1 MIESDKII
9 LAELIALKAKGVV
22 LSQKQEE
29 EIAHLLE
36 KYPASR
42 PLIERI
48 FESGV
53 IETPFDIRKI
63 KMDDELSRFQA
74 SLTAQNLPWYRS
86 RNLYLWAGSLV
97 AASLVFVIGIKWTQN
112 STSLEYIVKENAYG
126 QKNDV
131 LAGDT
136 FAKLAIEGQDTIFL
150 SSKSKQQL
158 QTDLTISNNFLVY
171 RKTKHIGSTPARH
184 ALIIPKRATYQV
196 ELSDGTQVWLKPD
209 SRLEYDASFNANE
222 RRVRLQGEAFFS
234 IAKDPNRPFFVDING
249 MEVKALGT
257 QFNIRSYNGS
267 TPIVQLTEGRI
278 KVNGKGKDMT
288 IDAGHQIFLQPQGL
302 EALPLPDI
310 EEATSWKDGFFSF
323 KNKDMKQ
330 IMDEIS
336 RWYGVQLQI
345 DCLLDDKKY
354 EGGINKNASLAQV
367 CSTLKD
373 LTGYNFKIDNSTLII
388 KKI

>member
-48 FESGV
+48 FESGA

-86 RNLYLWAGSLV
+86 RNLYLWAGGLV
-97 AASLVFVIGIKWTQN
+97 AASLLFVIGIKWTQN

-209 SRLEYDASFNANE
+209 SRLEYDASFSSNE